1 MTKPKRV
8 LAKEAAYQRKWRRNN
23 PEKARSID
31 ARRYRNNPHRA
42 LENTE
47 WKRLNPEKMQEYRTR
62 WERNNPEK
70 VRARTA
76 TKRARRTSADGTG
89 ITARQRE
96 GILADSLGLCAY
108 CNERRPLALDH
119 IEPLFR
125 GGEHDESNA
134 AAACKPCNSSKC
146 DTPLL
151 VWLAV
156 RASAEVP

>member
-1 MTKPKRV
+1 LIKTKET
-8 LAKEAAYQRKWRRNN
+8 LATLAANMRAWRRNN
-23 PEKARSID
+23 PAKARAND

-42 LENTE
+42 LESAE
-47 WKRLNPEKMQEYRTR
+47 WKRLNPEKMQEYRAR

-76 TKRARRTSADGTG
+76 TKRARRTTAPGTG
-89 ITARQRE
+89 ITARQRQ

-151 VWLAV
+151 VWLAI